1 MSLRSFLFSE
11 RSPQKYYRHIAF
23 WLCTILPFF
32 LMAIIGFYTKYAGK
46 DLGRFLIG
54 QMARFPNLLIDIVF
68 TYTVAYYIIP
78 AYQNN
83 NGKMRLASQILL
95 LTAVAFIA
103 KAIFWYSGVD
113 LYHNNSDKIWLSSWF
128 MVINFFNDGCLMRC
142 GLFLGCKMLKNYY
155 RSSEEKM
162 NILKENATAELQLLK
177 AQVHPHFLFNTLN
190 NIYSFSLNR
199 SPLAAPLV
207 LKLSDTLRYMITE
220 CESPLVPLEKELKM
234 LSDYISLESVR
245 YGTRLNVA
253 MNTTGDASDKKIA
266 PLLLIPLVENSFK
279 HGTSQMLEKPWIKMN
294 IHINET
300 DLEFRLTNSK
310 PGELNERNGKNGI
323 GLKNVQKRIQLLYPG
338 KHELRVYNAQYS
350 FDVYIRV
357 PLHTAKAA
365 NSTAHFKNLTELSLA
380 YGSNQ

>member
-23 WLCTILPFF
+23 WLCSILPFF
-32 LMAIIGFYTKYAGK
+32 VMSIIGFYTKYADG
-46 DLGRFLIG
+46 DFGRFLFG
-54 QMARFPNLLIDIVF
+54 QLARFPNLLIDIVF

-78 AYQNN
+78 GYLRNKRKTQWVSRLLLVTALAFI
-83 NGKMRLASQILL
+83 GKML
-95 LTAVAFIA
+95 
-103 KAIFWYSGVD
+103 FWYSGVD

-142 GLFLGCKMLKNYY
+142 GLFLGCRVLKKYY
-155 RSSEEKM
+155 SSSEEKI
-162 NILKENATAELQLLK
+162 NILRENATAELQLLK

-199 SPLAAPLV
+199 SPIAESLV

-234 LSDYISLESVR
+234 LKDYIGLESVR
-245 YGTRLNVA
+245 YGTRLTID
-253 MNTTGDASDKKIA
+253 MKITGDAKDKKIA

-279 HGTSQMLEKPWIKMN
+279 HGTSQMLEKPWIRMN
-294 IHINET
+294 ATINET

-310 PGELNERNGKNGI
+310 PGEANTRAGKNGI
-323 GLKNVQKRIQLLYPG
+323 GLKNVQKRIELLYPG
-338 KHELRVYNAQYS
+338 QHELKVYNAEYT

-357 PLHTAKAA
+357 PLHSAKPVT
-365 NSTAHFKNLTELSLA
+365 NHTHFKNLTEISLA
-380 YGSNQ
+380 YGNGQ